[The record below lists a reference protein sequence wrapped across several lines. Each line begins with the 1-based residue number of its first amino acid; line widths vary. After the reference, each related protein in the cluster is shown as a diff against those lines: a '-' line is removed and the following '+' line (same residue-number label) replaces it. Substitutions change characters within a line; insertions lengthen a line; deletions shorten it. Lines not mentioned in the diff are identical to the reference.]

1 MINVD
6 DIAKLNSKVED
17 AREGCNRIDETLN
30 KKLLSVNYE
39 KSKKTIKERTQKLK
53 SNGTST
59 ANLFLCAADIF

>member
-39 KSKKTIKERTQKLK
+39 TSIYIIFGDKKFRDKTRRELEKNPIQ
-53 SNGTST
+53 
-59 ANLFLCAADIF
+59 